1 MKRIFPSA
9 LLAMCLALLV
19 GACKSDPKTENAAWK
34 RTTSDVIL
42 RLENNPDRLNPL
54 LSTSG
59 YGSQVNNQIFQ
70 FLMSVNP
77 QTLELIPQLLKSKP
91 TATDITEGTWKGGVA
106 YAMEIHDKAMW
117 DNGTPVTANDYAFSL
132 KAVLNPLVDAPR
144 VRAFIDIIR
153 DVQVDAAN
161 PKKFTVFVSEKH
173 IIGEEKICGAF
184 PVMPEYLY
192 DPKGLLKSIPLQDL
206 TTPAKAEELA
216 KAGGALKA
224 FADEFQSP
232 KYSNEKEFIGG
243 SGPYRLE
250 SWESGQRVVLVKK
263 SNWWAQDMADS
274 QVTLE
279 SYPDRLVYQVIT
291 EVTTAIQALRNEEID
306 AMSDIDPL
314 QWDSLRNNAGMKD
327 IYNFHTPL
335 MLTNF
340 LIYVNTRNPKVS
352 DKRVRKAIAHAL
364 DLDVFIKTIFNGL
377 GQKAVGPV
385 HPSAEYFNSDLK
397 PMEHNVNLSRQ
408 LLGEAGWKDTNG
420 NGTADKQIGGK
431 TVELEL
437 EYLYTAGRKISEDA
451 ALLLQQQLKQA
462 GITLKLVP
470 KDFNAMLAAQRSGEY
485 ELCSGG
491 RALSPTLWEPNQ
503 SWSTT
508 QDNRTGFGNAE
519 TDALINQ
526 IQVTLDKKQ
535 RNDLYKKL
543 QAIIY
548 DEQPEI
554 YLMVPTGRLA
564 IHKRFQAEPSSL
576 HPGYFPNQ
584 FNLVNQ

>member
-1 MKRIFPSA
+1 
-9 LLAMCLALLV
+9 
-19 GACKSDPKTENAAWK
+19 
-34 RTTSDVIL
+34 
-42 RLENNPDRLNPL
+42 
-54 LSTSG
+54 
-59 YGSQVNNQIFQ
+59 
-70 FLMSVNP
+70 
-77 QTLELIPQLLKSKP
+77 
-91 TATDITEGTWKGGVA
+91 
-106 YAMEIHDKAMW
+106 
-117 DNGTPVTANDYAFSL
+117 
-132 KAVLNPLVDAPR
+132 
-144 VRAFIDIIR
+144 
-153 DVQVDAAN
+153 
-161 PKKFTVFVSEKH
+161 
-173 IIGEEKICGAF
+173 
-184 PVMPEYLY
+184 
-192 DPKGLLKSIPLQDL
+192 
-206 TTPAKAEELA
+206 
-216 KAGGALKA
+216 
-224 FADEFQSP
+224 
-232 KYSNEKEFIGG
+232 
-243 SGPYRLE
+243 
-250 SWESGQRVVLVKK
+250 
-263 SNWWAQDMADS
+263 
-274 QVTLE
+274 
-279 SYPDRLVYQVIT
+279 
-291 EVTTAIQALRNEEID
+291 
-306 AMSDIDPL
+306 
-314 QWDSLRNNAGMKD
+314 
-327 IYNFHTPL
+327 
-335 MLTNF
+335 
-340 LIYVNTRNPKVS
+340 
-352 DKRVRKAIAHAL
+352 VRKAIAHAL